1 MTENE
6 LRRVL
11 SGLKIPAASTTARE
25 RARYRATLALGR
37 PVAAPN
43 SERAVWFWRWM
54 AGALAVALAG
64 ALAWQARTRPAAPR
78 EDMAADQKILEQM
91 QALFPR
97 QVNAVV
103 EDNGKVDLSV
113 AQSPEVGSDQPIVVL
128 FQRHGQ
134 MIRVL
139 SYSGHKFCLPLD
151 GREHCFE
158 ILAAAAGGVILE
170 EDDRAWLTAGAPE
183 IAGYSVRA
191 QTLEASL

>member
-6 LRRVL
+6 LRRIL
-11 SGLKIPAASTTARE
+11 SGLKIPTASNIARE
-25 RARYRATLALGR
+25 RARHRAALALGR
-37 PVAAPN
+37 TETAPN
-43 SERAVWFWRWM
+43 SERAVWFWRLT
-54 AGALAVALAG
+54 AGALAVALTG
-64 ALAWQARTRPAAPR
+64 VLTWQAWLRPDAPR
-78 EDMAADQKILEQM
+78 EDTAADQKILKQM

-103 EDNGKVDLSV
+103 DDNGKVDLSV

-128 FQRHGQ
+128 FQRHGK

-151 GREHCFE
+151 GHEHCFE